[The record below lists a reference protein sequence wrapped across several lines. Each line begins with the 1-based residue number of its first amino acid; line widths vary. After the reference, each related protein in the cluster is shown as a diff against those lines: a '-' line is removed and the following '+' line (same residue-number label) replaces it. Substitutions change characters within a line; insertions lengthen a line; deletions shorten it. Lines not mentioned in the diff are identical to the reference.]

1 MKRNSTDTNGEQE
14 SDSSDGGAE
23 EVNGGGAHGPES
35 DNDCDELEGEVEDLN
50 DEDMFARFTSEIV
63 SGREFPSGEFSSAK
77 PEDDPEYELP
87 PPNRDPDSEDAAEGE
102 EEAEEDDDCDEL
114 EGEVEDLNDEDMF
127 ARFTSEIVSGREFP
141 SGEFDSAK
149 PEDDPEYEPPNHDPD
164 SEDAAEGEEE
174 AEEDDPIDPD
184 VVPPPDVSIPGVA
197 LGAADVSIPDV
208 ARQAAAERFPP
219 FWRTNDRFSNLEA
232 ASYKSEE
239 ESEEDLTFAPTE
251 SELDRGSDEDADDE
265 DDEDEANMEEDD
277 FEISEGEAAAV
288 AAVWH
293 PPSGIHRLAS
303 TTAMFAMMRDVRS
316 PPSSRPLDRH
326 PPSSP
331 RSPPILCLEKE
342 IRKISTPRL
351 LPRPAP
357 TPAPPS
363 TTATSKPTPWGDGF
377 NKGRKKGT

>member
-35 DNDCDELEGEVEDLN
+35 DN
-50 DEDMFARFTSEIV
+50 
-63 SGREFPSGEFSSAK
+63 
-77 PEDDPEYELP
+77 
-87 PPNRDPDSEDAAEGE
+87 
-102 EEAEEDDDCDEL
+102 DCDEL